1 MSSSQLPLGFTG
13 EEHDEELDAVQLELY
28 RLDPTGARVARV
40 LRDTLDQL
48 YDGQRTGRWNFSQ
61 LFKTEKTHMG
71 TLVEINLQREFEFED
86 GEATDYR
93 IAGIEV
99 DCKYSMRY
107 GGWTLPPEVVDH
119 IALLITADD
128 DHATWNAG
136 LVRVKES
143 YLNLGR
149 NRDAKTT
156 LSLKGRAKVR
166 ELWPDVR
173 FLAPNIYIQLDGVT
187 RDRIFSAKSR
197 VGNRHGQA
205 RTNELFRSV
214 HGRIIRRAEIATV
227 AQQDDFM
234 KRVRT
239 NGGSRTVLQHDGIII
254 LGHQE
259 REVAAKLG
267 LPVPSKGEFVA
278 ARVTP
283 ARIDRDD
290 PVAEIGGVKWSV
302 ARPGD
307 PKVPAPVI

>member
-1 MSSSQLPLGFTG
+1 MSSSQLPLEYAG
-13 EEHDEELDAVQLELY
+13 EDHDAELDAVQFELY
-28 RLDPTGARVARV
+28 RLDPTGDRIARV

-86 GEATDYR
+86 GDATDYR

-99 DCKYSMRY
+99 DCKYSMKY
-107 GGWTLPPEVVDH
+107 GGWTLPPEVVGH

-128 DHATWNAG
+128 DRATWHAG

-156 LSLKGRAKVR
+156 LSSVGRVQVR

-173 FLAPNIYIQLDGVT
+173 FLAPNIYIELDEIT
-187 RDRIFSAKSR
+187 RNRIFSAR
-197 VGNRHGQA
+197 ARFGNRHGQA

-214 HGRIIRRAEIATV
+214 HGRIIRRAEVATV

-234 KRVRT
+234 KRARS
-239 NGGSRTVLQHDGIII
+239 NGGSRTALQSDGIVI
-254 LGHQE
+254 LGHKE
-259 REVAAKLG
+259 RKVAAQLG
-267 LPVPSKGEFVA
+267 LPVPRNGEFVA
-278 ARVTP
+278 ARVIP
-283 ARIDRDD
+283 ARADRND
-290 PVAEIGGVKWSV
+290 PVSEIAGTMWSV

-307 PKVPAPVI
+307 PTVAAPPM

>member
-13 EEHDEELDAVQLELY
+13 EEHDEELDAVRFELY

-86 GEATDYR
+86 GDATDYR

-107 GGWTLPPEVVDH
+107 GGWTLPPEVVGH

-128 DHATWNAG
+128 NHATWNAG

-156 LSLKGRAKVR
+156 LSLGGRAEVR

-239 NGGSRTVLQHDGIII
+239 NGGSRTVLQGDGVII

-290 PVAEIGGVKWSV
+290 PVAEIDGSMWSV

-307 PKVPAPVI
+307 PTVPAPVI